1 MQNEFGG
8 CIMFDNIGGK
18 IKTLA
23 KVVCW
28 IGIIACIITG
38 IVLMATDDDLI
49 LVGILTAVVGSLLSW
64 VSSFILYG
72 FGQLVE
78 NSDTIANRNVNSHSN
93 STNSSNSVP
102 HSSSVDFSSAKHE
115 AGKCEMCD
123 ADNVDVV
130 YCKIVDDMGTRYRKL
145 CSDCQSKYNATPTK

>member
-1 MQNEFGG
+1 
-8 CIMFDNIGGK
+8 MFNNIGGK

-64 VSSFILYG
+64 VSSFVLYG

-78 NSDTIANRNVNSHSN
+78 NSDVIVSQRNVLPNQ
-93 STNSSNSVP
+93 
-102 HSSSVDFSSAKHE
+102 
-115 AGKCEMCD
+115 AGDTAFHDETFVTEGMTQLARTTTPLKPINYKCPVCRKMALYGD
-123 ADNVDVV
+123 AT
-130 YCKIVDDMGTRYRKL
+130 CSKCGQSLKWDD
-145 CSDCQSKYNATPTK
+145 